1 MKRKLITSD
10 NESEHDDSAAD
21 EDYIP
26 GKEDINSSDS
36 ESSVLIRKVQKKKPT
51 LKRRGK
57 LDGREDKRKLKSVNH
72 PK

>member
-10 NESEHDDSAAD
+10 NESEHDGSAAD

-36 ESSVLIRKVQKKKPT
+36 ESSVLLRKVQKKKQILKSKRET
-51 LKRRGK
+51 GWKRRQK
-57 LDGREDKRKLKSVNH
+57 KIKVC
-72 PK
+72 